1 MREPKYPRKHNRG
14 MLDELSELSDAI
26 SEFDEFRQEVL
37 PELRRMLAA
46 KASPSRMRREFMNY
60 LTARLI
66 TEGLTNPDAAKD
78 VAAIKEITDREFGKS
93 TEKKEVA
100 HRLGKLDEKELDA
113 LLLSE
118 LDEVPEDEDKESE

>member
-46 KASPSRMRREFMNY
+46 KASPSQMRKEFMHY

-66 TEGLTNPDAAKD
+66 TEGITNPDATKAIS
-78 VAAIKEITDREFGKS
+78 AIKEIFDREEGRA
-93 TEKKEVA
+93 TEKKEVS
-100 HRLGKLDEKELDA
+100 HRLGKLKDEELDA
-113 LLLSE
+113 LLISE
-118 LDEVPEDEDKESE
+118 LEAMPDDEQKDE